1 MKKNIFLFSSFV
13 LLSGVAFAQTKKE
26 PSLFPELDFGV
37 IQTEA
42 GDDDITSTKAENLLD
57 EQADIQEDGAESLA
71 ILEDIQEDID
81 PELQQKEENPQE
93 AELSAEQNEIQGTQP
108 TPDQEM
114 LSDEEESE
122 EEEKKYIFTALND
135 IKSYPATIKA
145 VSYCSG
151 YYVLFNDTKRVV
163 QEISGTLGIG
173 DQTKDFKFENVQSGG
188 SVGLPLQIVGAACD
202 SMLQIPDIQIKVC
215 KVERMSEK
223 KCRERFVFVPIA
235 SS

>member
-37 IQTEA
+37 IQSEA
-42 GDDDITSTKAENLLD
+42 EDDDIASTKVEKLLD
-57 EQADIQEDGAESLA
+57 EQAEIQEDGGESLA
-71 ILEDIQEDID
+71 ILEDIQEDVD

-93 AELSAEQNEIQGTQP
+93 PELSAEQDENQEVQT

-114 LSDEEESE
+114 LSDEEES

-151 YYVLFNDTKRVV
+151 YYVLFNDTKGLV

-173 DQTKDFKFENVQSGG
+173 GQTKDFKFENVQSGA
-188 SVGLPLQIVGAACD
+188 SVGWPLQIVGAACD
-202 SMLQIPDIQIKVC
+202 SMLQIPDIQINVC
-215 KVERMSEK
+215 KFERMSEK